1 MTTASKRKLTPAS
14 KSSTVT
20 RKTKRPAL
28 TAPVRASRPARGKS
42 KPVVKAKLVPGKR
55 VLLSGQ
61 SRAELRTL
69 GVALAAEVDRD
80 LYCVDLSR
88 VVGKFIGETEKNLSR
103 VFAVAEA
110 TDAVLFFDEADALF
124 SKRTTVKDSHDRYAN
139 QEVSYLLERIE
150 AYPGLVVLTTNN
162 RKNLDDAFLR
172 RLRFTSAPGRS
183 IRK

>member
-1 MTTASKRKLTPAS
+1 MTTSSRRKLAPS
-14 KSSTVT
+14 RKSQTVA
-20 RKTKRPAL
+20 RKPKRPAL
-28 TAPVRASRPARGKS
+28 AAPIRTARPASGKS
-42 KPVVKAKLVPGKR
+42 KPVPKAKASTGKR
-55 VLLSGQ
+55 LLLSGQ

-88 VVGKFIGETEKNLSR
+88 VVSKFIGETEKNLAR

-124 SKRTTVKDSHDRYAN
+124 GKRTTVKDSHDRYAN

-162 RKNLDDAFLR
+162 RKNLDDAFLC
-172 RLRFTSAPGRS
+172 RLRFTSATVRS
-183 IRK
+183 AKK